1 MTEKYT
7 RTASHDLLQGLVDL
21 GIEYLFCNL
30 GTDHAPLIEEMAH
43 WRAQGKS
50 FPQLILCPHE
60 NTAVHMAGG
69 YAVATG
75 RGQAVLVHVDAGT
88 ANAAMGLHNLCRTRI
103 PVLLIAGRAPATTF
117 DNVTGGRDT
126 YVHFIQ
132 EPFDQAS
139 VVRPYVKWEYNLAWP
154 SMAHEVISRAGAVMQ
169 SDPTGP
175 VYLTLPRE
183 VLAAPVDAESLGAYG
198 HQNHLPVKAQGADA
212 DAIQAIARQLMASEN
227 PMLVSAYAGR
237 NHEAPALI
245 EKLAELCG
253 MRVCEF
259 NSIYLNIRR
268 DSPYFAGY
276 HPGAFTEQAD
286 FGLMVDVDVP
296 WIPKT
301 TRVNP
306 NAYWAQMDVDA
317 IKRDIPM
324 WGFALNARLE
334 GDSVKLL
341 TQLIAAIEQNAT
353 PEFRFKAQQRGQVL
367 KAEHAKNK
375 QRAAKMAQEPGTLN
389 AINPHFLCAAL
400 GQHIHLEDV
409 VLNEAIR
416 NTMAVFEQIPREL
429 PGSLMGLSGG
439 GLGFSAGTALG
450 MKLAQASSNALSNAQ
465 GRVIHFVGDGSFYFS
480 NPSAVYAVARQY
492 NLPILTVLLDNGG
505 WSAVKE
511 STLRMYPLGEA
522 KNTNQFASDLGYCT
536 DFAAIA
542 EAAGA
547 HGERLVDPTQV
558 SASIARCLA
567 ALDAGQS
574 ALLHVRI
581 TPL

>member
-1 MTEKYT
+1 MSKEYM
-7 RTASHDLLQGLVDL
+7 RTASSDLLQGLVDL

-43 WRAQGKS
+43 WREQGRA
-50 FPQLILCPHE
+50 FPKLILCPHE

-103 PVLLIAGRAPATTF
+103 PVLLIAGRAPMTTF
-117 DNVTGGRDT
+117 DDVTGGRDT

-154 SMAHEVISRAGAVMQ
+154 AMAHEVVSRAGAVMQ

-183 VLAAPVDAESLGAYG
+183 VLAAPVDAASVGAYG
-198 HQNHLPVKAQGADA
+198 HQNHLPVKAQGADSSA
-212 DAIQAIARQLMASEN
+212 VRAIAEQLMRSEN
-227 PMLVSAYAGR
+227 PMLVTAYAGR
-237 NHEAPALI
+237 NREAPALI
-245 EKLAELCG
+245 EKLAALCG

-259 NSIYLNIRR
+259 NTIYMNIRR
-268 DSPYFAGY
+268 DSPYFGGY
-276 HPGAFTEQAD
+276 NPAAFTEQAD

-306 NAYWAQMDVDA
+306 NAYWAQLDVDA

-324 WGFALNARLE
+324 WGFPLNARIE
-334 GDSVKLL
+334 GDSVRLI
-341 TQLIAAIEQNAT
+341 TQLIEIIESSAT
-353 PEFRFKAQQRGQVL
+353 PEFKTKAAARGLAL
-367 KAEHAKNK
+367 KTAHAQNRQK
-375 QRAAKMAQEPGTLN
+375 AASLAQARGVVN
-389 AINPHFLCAAL
+389 AINPHYLCAVM
-400 GQHIHLEDV
+400 GQKIDLHDV

-416 NTMAVFEQIPREL
+416 NTMAVFEQIPREV

-450 MKLAQASSNALSNAQ
+450 IKLAQAKN
-465 GRVIHFVGDGSFYFS
+465 RVIHFVGDGSFYFS
-480 NPSAVYAVARQY
+480 NPSSAYAVANQY
-492 NLPILTVLLDNGG
+492 DLPILTVLLDNGG

-511 STLRMYPLGEA
+511 STLRMYPQGEA
-522 KNTNQFASDLGYCT
+522 KSTNQFASDLGYAT

-547 HGERLVDPTQV
+547 HGERLTDPEQV
-558 SASIARCLA
+558 EAAIERCLA
-567 ALDAGQS
+567 ALDAGRS

>member
-1 MTEKYT
+1 MTPSSNYT

-43 WRAQGKS
+43 WRSQGRA

-103 PVLLIAGRAPATTF
+103 PVLLIAGRAPMSTF
-117 DNVTGGRDT
+117 DNATGGRDT

-154 SMAHEVISRAGAVMQ
+154 SMAHEVVSRAGAVMQ
-169 SDPTGP
+169 SDPAGP

-183 VLAAPVDAESLGAYG
+183 VLAAPVDAESIGAYG
-198 HQNHLPVKAQGADA
+198 HQNHMPVKAQGADLET
-212 DAIQAIARQLMASEN
+212 IQAIAVQLMASDN
-227 PMLVSAYAGR
+227 PMLVTAYAGR

-245 EKLAELCG
+245 ERLAELCG

-259 NSIYLNIRR
+259 NSVYLNIRR
-268 DSPYFAGY
+268 NSPYFAGY
-276 HPGAFTEQAD
+276 NPAAFTAQAD

-306 NAYWAQMDVDA
+306 DAFWAQMDVDA

-324 WGFALNARLE
+324 WGFPLNARVE
-334 GDSVKLL
+334 GNSVKLL
-341 TQLIAAIEQNAT
+341 KQLISVIENIAT
-353 PEFRFKAQQRGQVL
+353 PEFKRKAQERGQTFL
-367 KAEHAKNK
+367 AEQEKNK
-375 QRAAKMAQEPGTLN
+375 QRVAALAHNPGKVN
-389 AINPHFLCAAL
+389 AINPHFLCAAF
-400 GQHIHLEDV
+400 GQLLDSKDV

-416 NTMAVFEQIPREL
+416 NTMAVFEQIPREV

-450 MKLAQASSNALSNAQ
+450 MKLAQSEN
-465 GRVIHFVGDGSFYFS
+465 RIIHFVGDGSFYFS

-522 KNTNQFASDLGYCT
+522 KNTDQFASDLGYGT

-547 HGERLVDPTQV
+547 HGERLVDPAEV
-558 SASIARCLA
+558 KASIKRCLA
-567 ALDAGQS
+567 ALDSGQS

>member
-1 MTEKYT
+1 MSQPYI

-43 WRAQGKS
+43 WREQGRA
-50 FPQLILCPHE
+50 FPKLILCPHE

-103 PVLLIAGRAPATTF
+103 PVLLIAGRAPMSTF
-117 DNVTGGRDT
+117 DDATGGRDT

-154 SMAHEVISRAGAVMQ
+154 SMAHEVVSRAGAVMQ

-183 VLAAPVDAESLGAYG
+183 VLAAPVDAASLSAFG

-212 DAIQAIARQLMASEN
+212 SAVRAIAEQLMRSDN
-227 PMLVSAYAGR
+227 PMLVTAYAGR
-237 NHEAPALI
+237 NREAPALI
-245 EKLAELCG
+245 EKLAILCG

-259 NSIYLNIRR
+259 NTIYMNIRR
-268 DSPYFAGY
+268 DSPYFGGY
-276 HPGAFTEQAD
+276 NPAAFTEQAD

-306 NAYWAQMDVDA
+306 QAYWAQLDVDA

-324 WGFALNARLE
+324 WGFPLNARIE
-334 GDSVKLL
+334 GDSVRLIA
-341 TQLIAAIEQNAT
+341 QLIEIIEASAT
-353 PEFRFKAQQRGQVL
+353 PEFKTKAAARALALQTAHAQNRHKTASLAQV
-367 KAEHAKNK
+367 
-375 QRAAKMAQEPGTLN
+375 PGAVN
-389 AINPHFLCAAL
+389 AINPHYLCAAIGRQL
-400 GQHIHLEDV
+400 NLQDM

-416 NTMAVFEQIPREL
+416 NTMAVFEQIPREV

-450 MKLAQASSNALSNAQ
+450 IKLAQADN
-465 GRVIHFVGDGSFYFS
+465 RVIHFVGDGSFYFS
-480 NPSAVYAVARQY
+480 NPSSVYAVASQY
-492 NLPILTVLLDNGG
+492 GLPILTVLLDNGG

-511 STLRMYPLGEA
+511 STLRMYPQGQA
-522 KNTNQFASDLGYCT
+522 KDTNQFASDLGYAT

-547 HGERLVDPTQV
+547 HGERLVDPAQV
-558 SASIARCLA
+558 EAAIARCLA
-567 ALDAGQS
+567 ALDAGRS

>member
-1 MTEKYT
+1 MSQQYI
-7 RTASHDLLQGLVDL
+7 RTAANDLLQGLVDL

-43 WRAQGKS
+43 WREQGRA
-50 FPQLILCPHE
+50 FPKLILCPHE

-103 PVLLIAGRAPATTF
+103 PVLLIAGRAPMSTF
-117 DNVTGGRDT
+117 DDATGGRDT

-154 SMAHEVISRAGAVMQ
+154 SMAHEVVSRAGAVMQ

-183 VLAAPVDAESLGAYG
+183 VLAAPVDAASLGAFG

-212 DAIQAIARQLMASEN
+212 SAVRAIAEQLMRSEN
-227 PMLVSAYAGR
+227 PMLVTAYAGR

-245 EKLAELCG
+245 EKLAILCG

-259 NSIYLNIRR
+259 NTIYMNIRR
-268 DSPYFAGY
+268 DSPYFGGY
-276 HPGAFTEQAD
+276 NPAAFTEQAD

-301 TRVNP
+301 TRINP
-306 NAYWAQMDVDA
+306 QAYWAQLDVDA

-324 WGFALNARLE
+324 WGFPLNARIE
-334 GDSVKLL
+334 GDSVRLIA
-341 TQLIAAIEQNAT
+341 QLIEIIEASAA
-353 PEFRFKAQQRGQVL
+353 PEFKTKAAARGLALQTV
-367 KAEHAKNK
+367 HAQNRK
-375 QRAAKMAQEPGTLN
+375 RAASLAQVPGVVN
-389 AINPHFLCAAL
+389 AINPHYLCAAI
-400 GQHIHLEDV
+400 GQQIRLQDV

-416 NTMAVFEQIPREL
+416 NTMAVFEQIPREV

-450 MKLAQASSNALSNAQ
+450 IKLAQADN
-465 GRVIHFVGDGSFYFS
+465 RVIHFVGDGSFYFS
-480 NPSAVYAVARQY
+480 NPSSVYAVASQY
-492 NLPILTVLLDNGG
+492 GLPILTVLLDNGG

-511 STLRMYPLGEA
+511 STLRMYPQGQA
-522 KNTNQFASDLGYCT
+522 KGTNQFASDLGYST

-547 HGERLVDPTQV
+547 HGERLVDPAQV
-558 SASIARCLA
+558 EAAIARCLA
-567 ALDAGQS
+567 ALDAGRS

>member
-1 MTEKYT
+1 MSENYT

-21 GIEYLFCNL
+21 GIDYLFCNL

-43 WRAQGKS
+43 WREQGRA
-50 FPQLILCPHE
+50 FPKLILCPHE

-103 PVLLIAGRAPATTF
+103 PVLLIAGRAPMSTF
-117 DNVTGGRDT
+117 DSATGGRDT

-183 VLAAPVDAESLGAYG
+183 VLAAPVDVQSIGAYG
-198 HQNHLPVKAQGADA
+198 HQNHLPVKAQGADTN
-212 DAIQAIARQLMASEN
+212 AIAQIAAKLMGSEN
-227 PMLVSAYAGR
+227 PMLVTAYAGR
-237 NHEAPALI
+237 NHAAPALI
-245 EKLAELCG
+245 EKLAMLCG

-268 DSPYFAGY
+268 NSPFFAGY
-276 HPGAFTEQAD
+276 NPAAFTEQAD

-306 NAYWAQMDVDA
+306 NAYWAQLDVDA

-324 WGFALNARLE
+324 WGFPLNARIE
-334 GDSVKLL
+334 GDSVRLL
-341 TQLIAAIEQNAT
+341 TQLIECIEQTAT
-353 PEFRFKAQQRGQVL
+353 PAFKAMASQRSLIIQ
-367 KAEHAKNK
+367 AEHEKNQQK
-375 QRAAKMAQEPGTLN
+375 AAAMAQEPGKVN
-389 AINPHFLCAAL
+389 AINPHFLCAAI
-400 GQHIHLEDV
+400 GRQIRSEDV

-416 NTMAVFEQIPREL
+416 NTMAVFEQIPREM
-429 PGSLMGLSGG
+429 PGTLMGLSGG

-450 MKLAQASSNALSNAQ
+450 IKLAQSQS
-465 GRVIHFVGDGSFYFS
+465 RVIHFVGDGSFYFS
-480 NPSAVYAVARQY
+480 NPSSVYAVAHQY
-492 NLPILTVLLDNGG
+492 DLPILTVLLDNGG

-511 STLRMYPLGEA
+511 STLRMYPKGEA
-522 KNTNQFASDLGYCT
+522 KSTNQFASDLGYGT

-547 HGERLVDPTQV
+547 HGERLVDPSQTE
-558 SASIARCLA
+558 AAIARCLA

>member
-1 MTEKYT
+1 MSKEYM
-7 RTASHDLLQGLVDL
+7 RTASSDLLQGLVDL

-43 WRAQGKS
+43 WREQGRA
-50 FPQLILCPHE
+50 FPKLILCPHE

-103 PVLLIAGRAPATTF
+103 PVLLIAGRAPMTTF
-117 DNVTGGRDT
+117 DDVTGGRDT

-154 SMAHEVISRAGAVMQ
+154 AMAHEVVSRAGAVMQ

-183 VLAAPVDAESLGAYG
+183 VLAAPVDAASVGAYG
-198 HQNHLPVKAQGADA
+198 HQNHLPVKAQGADSSA
-212 DAIQAIARQLMASEN
+212 VRAIAEQLMRSEN
-227 PMLVSAYAGR
+227 PMLVTAYAGR

-245 EKLAELCG
+245 EKLAALCG

-259 NSIYLNIRR
+259 NTIYMNIRR
-268 DSPYFAGY
+268 DSPYFGGY
-276 HPGAFTEQAD
+276 NPAAFTEQAD

-306 NAYWAQMDVDA
+306 NAYWAQLDVDA

-324 WGFALNARLE
+324 WGFPLNARIE
-334 GDSVKLL
+334 GDSVRLI
-341 TQLIAAIEQNAT
+341 TQLIEIIESSAT
-353 PEFRFKAQQRGQVL
+353 PEFKTKAAARGLVL
-367 KAEHAKNK
+367 KTAHAHNRQK
-375 QRAAKMAQEPGTLN
+375 AASLAQAKGVVN
-389 AINPHFLCAAL
+389 AINPHYLCAVM
-400 GQHIHLEDV
+400 GQKIDLHDI

-416 NTMAVFEQIPREL
+416 NTMAVFEQIPREV

-450 MKLAQASSNALSNAQ
+450 IKLAQADN
-465 GRVIHFVGDGSFYFS
+465 RVIHFVGDGSFYFS
-480 NPSAVYAVARQY
+480 NPSSVYAVANQY
-492 NLPILTVLLDNGG
+492 GLPILTVLLDNGG

-511 STLRMYPLGEA
+511 STLRMYPQGEA
-522 KNTNQFASDLGYCT
+522 KNTNQFASDLGYST

-547 HGERLVDPTQV
+547 HGERLVDPEQV
-558 SASIARCLA
+558 EAAIERCLA
-567 ALDAGQS
+567 ALDAGRS

>member
-1 MTEKYT
+1 MSKEYM
-7 RTASHDLLQGLVDL
+7 RTASSDLLQGLVDL

-43 WRAQGKS
+43 WREQGRA
-50 FPQLILCPHE
+50 FPKLILCPHE

-103 PVLLIAGRAPATTF
+103 PVLLIAGRAPMTTF
-117 DNVTGGRDT
+117 DDVTGGRDT

-154 SMAHEVISRAGAVMQ
+154 SMAHEVVSRAGAVMQ

-183 VLAAPVDAESLGAYG
+183 VLAAPVDAASVGAYG
-198 HQNHLPVKAQGADA
+198 HQNHLPVRAQGADPSA
-212 DAIQAIARQLMASEN
+212 VRAIAEQLMRSDN
-227 PMLVSAYAGR
+227 PMLVTAYAGR
-237 NHEAPALI
+237 NREAPALI
-245 EKLAELCG
+245 EKLAVLCG

-259 NSIYLNIRR
+259 NTIYMNIRR

-276 HPGAFTEQAD
+276 NPAAFTEQAD

-301 TRVNP
+301 TRVNL
-306 NAYWAQMDVDA
+306 NAYWAQLDVDA

-324 WGFALNARLE
+324 WGFPLNARIE
-334 GDSVKLL
+334 GDSVRLIA
-341 TQLIAAIEQNAT
+341 QLIEIIESSAT
-353 PEFRFKAQQRGQVL
+353 PEFKTKAAARGLAL
-367 KAEHAKNK
+367 KTAHAQNRQK
-375 QRAAKMAQEPGTLN
+375 AASLAQARGVVN
-389 AINPHFLCAAL
+389 AINPHYLCAVM
-400 GQHIHLEDV
+400 GQKIDLHDV

-416 NTMAVFEQIPREL
+416 NTMAVFEQIPREV

-450 MKLAQASSNALSNAQ
+450 IKLAQAKN
-465 GRVIHFVGDGSFYFS
+465 RVIHFVGDGSFYFS
-480 NPSAVYAVARQY
+480 NPSSVYAVANQY
-492 NLPILTVLLDNGG
+492 GLPILTVLLDNGG

-511 STLRMYPLGEA
+511 STLRMYPQGEA
-522 KNTNQFASDLGYCT
+522 KSTNQFASDLGYAT

-547 HGERLVDPTQV
+547 HGERLTDPEQV
-558 SASIARCLA
+558 EAAIERCLA
-567 ALDAGQS
+567 ALDAGRS

>member
-1 MTEKYT
+1 MSQPYT
-7 RTASHDLLQGLVDL
+7 RTASNDLLQGLVDL

-43 WRAQGKS
+43 WREQGRA
-50 FPQLILCPHE
+50 FPNLILCPHE

-103 PVLLIAGRAPATTF
+103 PVLLIAGRAPMSTF
-117 DNVTGGRDT
+117 DGATGGRDT

-154 SMAHEVISRAGAVMQ
+154 SMAHEVVSRAGAVMQ

-183 VLAAPVDAESLGAYG
+183 VLAAPVDAASVGAYG

-212 DAIQAIARQLMASEN
+212 SAVRAIAEQLMRSDN
-227 PMLVSAYAGR
+227 PMLVTAYAGR
-237 NHEAPALI
+237 NREAPALI
-245 EKLAELCG
+245 EKLAVLCG

-259 NSIYLNIRR
+259 NTIYMNIRR

-276 HPGAFTEQAD
+276 NPAAFTEQAD

-306 NAYWAQMDVDA
+306 NAYWAQLDVDA

-324 WGFALNARLE
+324 WGFPLNARIE
-334 GDSVKLL
+334 GDSARLIA
-341 TQLIAAIEQNAT
+341 QLIEIIESSAT
-353 PEFRFKAQQRGQVL
+353 PEFKTKAAARGLAFKTAHAQNRQ
-367 KAEHAKNK
+367 KAASLAQAK
-375 QRAAKMAQEPGTLN
+375 GVVN
-389 AINPHFLCAAL
+389 AINPHYLCAVM
-400 GQHIHLEDV
+400 GQKIDLHDV

-416 NTMAVFEQIPREL
+416 NTMAVFEQIPREV

-450 MKLAQASSNALSNAQ
+450 IKLAQADN
-465 GRVIHFVGDGSFYFS
+465 RVIHFVGDGSFYFS
-480 NPSAVYAVARQY
+480 NPSSVYAVANQY
-492 NLPILTVLLDNGG
+492 GLPILTVLLDNGG

-511 STLRMYPLGEA
+511 STLRMYPQGEA
-522 KNTNQFASDLGYCT
+522 KSTNQFASDLGYST

-547 HGERLVDPTQV
+547 HGERLTDPEQV
-558 SASIARCLA
+558 EAAIERCLA
-567 ALDAGQS
+567 ALDAGRS

>member
-1 MTEKYT
+1 MSQPYI

-30 GTDHAPLIEEMAH
+30 GTDHAPLIEETAH
-43 WRAQGKS
+43 WREQGRA
-50 FPQLILCPHE
+50 FPKLILCPHE

-103 PVLLIAGRAPATTF
+103 PVLLIAGRAPMSTF
-117 DNVTGGRDT
+117 DDATGVRDT

-154 SMAHEVISRAGAVMQ
+154 SMAHEVVSRAGAVMQ

-183 VLAAPVDAESLGAYG
+183 VLAAPVDAASLSAFG

-212 DAIQAIARQLMASEN
+212 SAVRAIAEQLMRSDN
-227 PMLVSAYAGR
+227 PMLVTAYAGR
-237 NHEAPALI
+237 NREAPALI
-245 EKLAELCG
+245 EKLAVLCG

-259 NSIYLNIRR
+259 NTIYMNIRR
-268 DSPYFAGY
+268 DSPYFGGY
-276 HPGAFTEQAD
+276 NPAAFTEQAD

-306 NAYWAQMDVDA
+306 QAYWAQLDVDA

-324 WGFALNARLE
+324 WGFPLNARIE
-334 GDSVKLL
+334 GDSVRLIA
-341 TQLIAAIEQNAT
+341 QLIEIIEASVT
-353 PEFRFKAQQRGQVL
+353 PEFKTKAAARALALQTAHAQNRHKTASLAQV
-367 KAEHAKNK
+367 
-375 QRAAKMAQEPGTLN
+375 PGAVN
-389 AINPHFLCAAL
+389 AINPHYLCAAI
-400 GQHIHLEDV
+400 GQQINLQDM

-416 NTMAVFEQIPREL
+416 NTMAVFEQIPREV

-450 MKLAQASSNALSNAQ
+450 IKLAQADN
-465 GRVIHFVGDGSFYFS
+465 RVIHFVGDGSFYFS
-480 NPSAVYAVARQY
+480 NPSSVYAVASQY
-492 NLPILTVLLDNGG
+492 GLPILTVLLDNGG

-511 STLRMYPLGEA
+511 STLRMYPQGQA
-522 KNTNQFASDLGYCT
+522 KDTNQFASDLGYAT

-547 HGERLVDPTQV
+547 HGERLVDPAQV
-558 SASIARCLA
+558 EAAIARCLA
-567 ALDAGQS
+567 ALDAGRS

>member
-1 MTEKYT
+1 MSENYT
-7 RTASHDLLQGLVDL
+7 CTASHDLLQGLVDL

-43 WRAQGKS
+43 WREQGRA
-50 FPQLILCPHE
+50 FPKLILCPHE

-103 PVLLIAGRAPATTF
+103 PVLLIAGRAPMSTF
-117 DNVTGGRDT
+117 DSATGGRDT

-183 VLAAPVDAESLGAYG
+183 VLAAPVDVQSIGAYG

-212 DAIQAIARQLMASEN
+212 NAIAQIAAKLMGSEN
-227 PMLVSAYAGR
+227 PMLVTAYAGR
-237 NHEAPALI
+237 NHAAPALI
-245 EKLAELCG
+245 EKLAMLCG

-268 DSPYFAGY
+268 NSPFFAGY
-276 HPGAFTEQAD
+276 NPAAFTEQAD

-306 NAYWAQMDVDA
+306 NAYWAQLDVDA

-324 WGFALNARLE
+324 WGFPLNARIE
-334 GDSVKLL
+334 GDSVRLL
-341 TQLIAAIEQNAT
+341 TQLIECIEQTAT
-353 PEFRFKAQQRGQVL
+353 PAFKAMASQRSLIIQ
-367 KAEHAKNK
+367 AEHEKNQQK
-375 QRAAKMAQEPGTLN
+375 AAAMAQEPGKVN
-389 AINPHFLCAAL
+389 AINPHFLCAAI
-400 GQHIHLEDV
+400 GRQIRSEDV

-416 NTMAVFEQIPREL
+416 NTMAVFEQIPREM
-429 PGSLMGLSGG
+429 PGTLMGLSGG

-450 MKLAQASSNALSNAQ
+450 IKLAQSQS
-465 GRVIHFVGDGSFYFS
+465 RVIHFVGDGSFYFS
-480 NPSAVYAVARQY
+480 NPSSVYAVAHQY
-492 NLPILTVLLDNGG
+492 DLPILTVLLDNGG

-511 STLRMYPLGEA
+511 STLRMYPKGEA
-522 KNTNQFASDLGYCT
+522 KSTNQFASDLGYGT

-547 HGERLVDPTQV
+547 HGERLVDPSQTE
-558 SASIARCLA
+558 AAIARCLA

>member
-1 MTEKYT
+1 MSKEYM
-7 RTASHDLLQGLVDL
+7 RTASSDLLQGLVDL

-43 WRAQGKS
+43 WREQGRA
-50 FPQLILCPHE
+50 FPKLILCPHE

-103 PVLLIAGRAPATTF
+103 PVLLIAGRAPMTTF
-117 DNVTGGRDT
+117 DDVTGGRDT

-154 SMAHEVISRAGAVMQ
+154 SMAHEVVSRAGAIMQ

-183 VLAAPVDAESLGAYG
+183 VLAAPVDAASVGAYG
-198 HQNHLPVKAQGADA
+198 HQNHLPVRAQGADPSA
-212 DAIQAIARQLMASEN
+212 VRAIAEQLMRSDN
-227 PMLVSAYAGR
+227 PMLVTAYAGR
-237 NHEAPALI
+237 NREAPALI
-245 EKLAELCG
+245 EKLAVLCG

-259 NSIYLNIRR
+259 NTIYMNIRR

-276 HPGAFTEQAD
+276 NPAAFTEQAD

-306 NAYWAQMDVDA
+306 NAYWAQLDVDA

-324 WGFALNARLE
+324 WGFPLNARIE
-334 GDSVKLL
+334 GDSVRLIA
-341 TQLIAAIEQNAT
+341 QLIEIIESSAT
-353 PEFRFKAQQRGQVL
+353 PEFKTKAAARGLAL
-367 KAEHAKNK
+367 KTAHAQNRQK
-375 QRAAKMAQEPGTLN
+375 AASLAQAKGVVN
-389 AINPHFLCAAL
+389 AINPHYLCAVM
-400 GQHIHLEDV
+400 GQKIDLHDV

-416 NTMAVFEQIPREL
+416 NTMAVFEQIPREV

-450 MKLAQASSNALSNAQ
+450 IKLAQAKN
-465 GRVIHFVGDGSFYFS
+465 RVIHFVGDGSFYFS
-480 NPSAVYAVARQY
+480 NPSSVYSVANQY
-492 NLPILTVLLDNGG
+492 GLPILTVLLDNGG

-511 STLRMYPLGEA
+511 STLRMYPQGEA
-522 KNTNQFASDLGYCT
+522 KSTNQFASDLGYST

-547 HGERLVDPTQV
+547 HGERLTDPEQV
-558 SASIARCLA
+558 EAAIERCLA
-567 ALDAGQS
+567 ALDAGRS

>member
-1 MTEKYT
+1 MSENYT

-43 WRAQGKS
+43 WREQGRA
-50 FPQLILCPHE
+50 FPKLILCPHE

-88 ANAAMGLHNLCRTRI
+88 ANAAMGLHNLCRTRT
-103 PVLLIAGRAPATTF
+103 PVLLIAGRAPMSTF
-117 DNVTGGRDT
+117 DSATGGRDT

-139 VVRPYVKWEYNLAWP
+139 VVRPFVKWEYNLAWP

-183 VLAAPVDAESLGAYG
+183 VLAAPVDAQSIGAYG

-212 DAIQAIARQLMASEN
+212 NAIAQIAAKLMASEN
-227 PMLVSAYAGR
+227 PMLVTAYAGR
-237 NHEAPALI
+237 NHAAPALI
-245 EKLAELCG
+245 EKLAMLCG

-268 DSPYFAGY
+268 NSPFFAGY
-276 HPGAFTEQAD
+276 NPAAFTEQAD

-306 NAYWAQMDVDA
+306 NAYWAQLDVDA

-324 WGFALNARLE
+324 WGFPLNARIE
-334 GDSVKLL
+334 GDSVRLL
-341 TQLIAAIEQNAT
+341 TQLIECIEQTAT
-353 PEFRFKAQQRGQVL
+353 PAFKAMASQRSLIIQ
-367 KAEHAKNK
+367 AEHEKNQQK
-375 QRAAKMAQEPGTLN
+375 AAAMAQEPGKVN
-389 AINPHFLCAAL
+389 AINPHFLCAAI
-400 GQHIHLEDV
+400 GRQIRSEDV

-416 NTMAVFEQIPREL
+416 NTMAVFEQIPREI
-429 PGSLMGLSGG
+429 PGTLMGLSGG

-450 MKLAQASSNALSNAQ
+450 IKLAQTQS
-465 GRVIHFVGDGSFYFS
+465 RVIHFVGDGSFYFS
-480 NPSAVYAVARQY
+480 NPSSVYAVAHQY
-492 NLPILTVLLDNGG
+492 DLPIMTVLLDNGG

-511 STLRMYPLGEA
+511 STLRMYPKGEA
-522 KNTNQFASDLGYCT
+522 KSTNQFASDLGYGT

-547 HGERLVDPTQV
+547 HGERLVDPSQTE
-558 SASIARCLA
+558 AAIARCLA

>member
-1 MTEKYT
+1 MSKEYM
-7 RTASHDLLQGLVDL
+7 RTASSDLLQGLVDL

-43 WRAQGKS
+43 WREQGRA
-50 FPQLILCPHE
+50 FPKLILCPHE

-103 PVLLIAGRAPATTF
+103 PVLLIAGRAPMTTF
-117 DNVTGGRDT
+117 DDVTGGRDT

-154 SMAHEVISRAGAVMQ
+154 SMAHEVVSRAGAVMQ

-183 VLAAPVDAESLGAYG
+183 VLAAPVDAASVGAYG
-198 HQNHLPVKAQGADA
+198 HQNHLPVRAQGADPSA
-212 DAIQAIARQLMASEN
+212 VRAIAEQLMRSDN
-227 PMLVSAYAGR
+227 PMLVTAYAGR
-237 NHEAPALI
+237 NREAPALI
-245 EKLAELCG
+245 EKLAVLCG

-259 NSIYLNIRR
+259 NTIYMNIRR

-276 HPGAFTEQAD
+276 NPAAFTEQAD

-301 TRVNP
+301 TRVNL
-306 NAYWAQMDVDA
+306 NAYWAQLDVDA

-324 WGFALNARLE
+324 WGFPLNARIE
-334 GDSVKLL
+334 GDSVRLIA
-341 TQLIAAIEQNAT
+341 QLIEIIESSAT
-353 PEFRFKAQQRGQVL
+353 PEFKTKAAARGLAL
-367 KAEHAKNK
+367 KTAHAQNRQK
-375 QRAAKMAQEPGTLN
+375 AASLAQAKGVVN
-389 AINPHFLCAAL
+389 AINPHYLCAVM
-400 GQHIHLEDV
+400 GQKIDLHDV

-416 NTMAVFEQIPREL
+416 NTMAVFEQIPREV

-450 MKLAQASSNALSNAQ
+450 IKLAQADN
-465 GRVIHFVGDGSFYFS
+465 RVIHFVGDGSFYFS
-480 NPSAVYAVARQY
+480 NPSSVYAVANQY
-492 NLPILTVLLDNGG
+492 GLPILTVLLDNGG

-511 STLRMYPLGEA
+511 STLRMYPQGEA
-522 KNTNQFASDLGYCT
+522 KSTNQFASDLGYAT

-547 HGERLVDPTQV
+547 HGERLTDPEQV
-558 SASIARCLA
+558 EAAIERCLA
-567 ALDAGQS
+567 ALDAGRS

>member
-1 MTEKYT
+1 MSENYT

-43 WRAQGKS
+43 WREQGRA
-50 FPQLILCPHE
+50 FPKLILCPHE

-103 PVLLIAGRAPATTF
+103 PVLLIAGRAPMSTF
-117 DNVTGGRDT
+117 DSATGGRDT

-183 VLAAPVDAESLGAYG
+183 VLAAPVDVQSIGAYG

-212 DAIQAIARQLMASEN
+212 NAIAQIAAKLMGSEN
-227 PMLVSAYAGR
+227 PMLVTAYAGR
-237 NHEAPALI
+237 NHAAPALI
-245 EKLAELCG
+245 EKLAMLCG

-268 DSPYFAGY
+268 NSPFFAGY
-276 HPGAFTEQAD
+276 NPAAFTEQAD

-306 NAYWAQMDVDA
+306 NAYWAQLDVDA

-324 WGFALNARLE
+324 WGFPLNARIE
-334 GDSVKLL
+334 GDSVRLL
-341 TQLIAAIEQNAT
+341 TQLIECIEQTAT
-353 PEFRFKAQQRGQVL
+353 PAFKAMASQRSLIIQ
-367 KAEHAKNK
+367 AEHEKNQ
-375 QRAAKMAQEPGTLN
+375 QRAAAMAQEPGKVN
-389 AINPHFLCAAL
+389 AINPHFLCAAI
-400 GQHIHLEDV
+400 GRQIRSEDV

-416 NTMAVFEQIPREL
+416 NTMAVFEQIPREM
-429 PGSLMGLSGG
+429 PGTLMGLSGG

-450 MKLAQASSNALSNAQ
+450 IKLAQTQS
-465 GRVIHFVGDGSFYFS
+465 RVIHFVGDGSFYFS
-480 NPSAVYAVARQY
+480 NPSSVYAVAHQY
-492 NLPILTVLLDNGG
+492 DLPILTVLLDNGG

-511 STLRMYPLGEA
+511 STLRMYPQGEA
-522 KNTNQFASDLGYCT
+522 KSTNQFASDLGYGT

-547 HGERLVDPTQV
+547 HGERLVDPSQTE
-558 SASIARCLA
+558 AAIARCLA

>member
-1 MTEKYT
+1 MSQPYI
-7 RTASHDLLQGLVDL
+7 RTASNDLLQGLVDL

-43 WRAQGKS
+43 WREQGRA
-50 FPQLILCPHE
+50 FPKLILCPHE
-60 NTAVHMAGG
+60 NTAIHMAGG

-103 PVLLIAGRAPATTF
+103 PVLLIAGRAPMTTF
-117 DNVTGGRDT
+117 DDVTGGRDT

-154 SMAHEVISRAGAVMQ
+154 SMAHEVVSRAGAVMQ

-183 VLAAPVDAESLGAYG
+183 VLAAPVDAASVGAYG

-212 DAIQAIARQLMASEN
+212 SAVRAIAEQLMRSDN
-227 PMLVSAYAGR
+227 PMLVTAYAGR
-237 NHEAPALI
+237 NREAPALI
-245 EKLAELCG
+245 EKLAVLCG

-259 NSIYLNIRR
+259 NTIYMNIRR

-276 HPGAFTEQAD
+276 NPAAFTEQAD

-306 NAYWAQMDVDA
+306 NAYWAQLDVDA

-324 WGFALNARLE
+324 WGFPLNARIE
-334 GDSVKLL
+334 GDSARLIA
-341 TQLIAAIEQNAT
+341 QLIEIIESSAT
-353 PEFRFKAQQRGQVL
+353 PEFKTKAAARGLAFKTAHAQNRQ
-367 KAEHAKNK
+367 KAASLAQAK
-375 QRAAKMAQEPGTLN
+375 GVVN
-389 AINPHFLCAAL
+389 AINPHYLCAVM
-400 GQHIHLEDV
+400 GQKIDLHDV

-416 NTMAVFEQIPREL
+416 NTMAVFEQIPREV

-450 MKLAQASSNALSNAQ
+450 IKLAQADN
-465 GRVIHFVGDGSFYFS
+465 RVIHFVGDGSFYFS
-480 NPSAVYAVARQY
+480 NPSSVYAVANQY
-492 NLPILTVLLDNGG
+492 GLPILTVLLDNGG

-511 STLRMYPLGEA
+511 STLRMYPQGEA
-522 KNTNQFASDLGYCT
+522 KSTNQFASELGYST

-547 HGERLVDPTQV
+547 HGERLTDPEQV
-558 SASIARCLA
+558 EAAIERCLA
-567 ALDAGQS
+567 ALDEGRS

>member
-1 MTEKYT
+1 MSQQYI
-7 RTASHDLLQGLVDL
+7 RTAANDLLQGLVDL

-43 WRAQGKS
+43 WREQGRA
-50 FPQLILCPHE
+50 FPKLILCPHE

-103 PVLLIAGRAPATTF
+103 PVLLIAGRAPMSTF
-117 DNVTGGRDT
+117 DDATGGRDT

-154 SMAHEVISRAGAVMQ
+154 SMAHEVVSRAGAVMQ

-183 VLAAPVDAESLGAYG
+183 VLAAPVDAASLGAFG

-212 DAIQAIARQLMASEN
+212 SAVRAIAEQLMRSEN
-227 PMLVSAYAGR
+227 PMLVTAYAGR

-245 EKLAELCG
+245 EKLAILCG

-259 NSIYLNIRR
+259 NTIYMNIRR
-268 DSPYFAGY
+268 DSPYFGGY
-276 HPGAFTEQAD
+276 NPAAFTEQAD

-301 TRVNP
+301 TRINP
-306 NAYWAQMDVDA
+306 HAYWAQLDVDA

-324 WGFALNARLE
+324 WGFPLNARIE
-334 GDSVKLL
+334 GDSVRLI
-341 TQLIAAIEQNAT
+341 TQLIEIIEASAA
-353 PEFRFKAQQRGQVL
+353 PEFKTKAAARGLALQT
-367 KAEHAKNK
+367 AHAQNRK
-375 QRAAKMAQEPGTLN
+375 RAASLAQVPGVVN
-389 AINPHFLCAAL
+389 AINPHYLCAAI
-400 GQHIHLEDV
+400 GQQIRLQDV

-416 NTMAVFEQIPREL
+416 NTMAVFEQIPREV

-450 MKLAQASSNALSNAQ
+450 IKLAQADN
-465 GRVIHFVGDGSFYFS
+465 RVIHFVGDGSFYFS
-480 NPSAVYAVARQY
+480 NPSSVYAVASQY
-492 NLPILTVLLDNGG
+492 GLPILTVLLDNGG

-511 STLRMYPLGEA
+511 STLRMYPQGQA
-522 KNTNQFASDLGYCT
+522 KGTNQFASDLGYST

-547 HGERLVDPTQV
+547 HGERLVDPAQV
-558 SASIARCLA
+558 EAAIARCLA
-567 ALDAGQS
+567 ALDAGRS

>member
-1 MTEKYT
+1 M
-7 RTASHDLLQGLVDL
+7 S
-21 GIEYLFCNL
+21 
-30 GTDHAPLIEEMAH
+30 
-43 WRAQGKS
+43 
-50 FPQLILCPHE
+50 
-60 NTAVHMAGG
+60 
-69 YAVATG
+69 
-75 RGQAVLVHVDAGT
+75 
-88 ANAAMGLHNLCRTRI
+88 
-103 PVLLIAGRAPATTF
+103 TF
-117 DNVTGGRDT
+117 DDATGGRDT

-154 SMAHEVISRAGAVMQ
+154 SMAHEVVSRAGAVMQ

-183 VLAAPVDAESLGAYG
+183 VLAAPVDVASLGAYG
-198 HQNHLPVKAQGADA
+198 HQNHLPVKAQGADTKA
-212 DAIQAIARQLMASEN
+212 VRVIAEQLMRSEN
-227 PMLVSAYAGR
+227 PMLVTAYSGR

-245 EKLAELCG
+245 EKLAILCG

-259 NSIYLNIRR
+259 NTIYMNIRR
-268 DSPYFAGY
+268 DSPYFGGY
-276 HPGAFTEQAD
+276 NPAAFTEQAD

-306 NAYWAQMDVDA
+306 NAYWAQLDVDA

-324 WGFALNARLE
+324 WGFSLNARIE
-334 GDSVKLL
+334 GDSVRLIS
-341 TQLIAAIEQNAT
+341 QLIEIIEAHAT
-353 PEFRFKAQQRGQVL
+353 PEFKTKAAARGLALQAV
-367 KAEHAKNK
+367 HAQNRH
-375 QRAAKMAQEPGTLN
+375 RAASLAQVPGVVN
-389 AINPHFLCAAL
+389 AINPHYLCAAI
-400 GQHIHLEDV
+400 GQQIDLHDV

-416 NTMAVFEQIPREL
+416 NTMAVFEQIPREV

-450 MKLAQASSNALSNAQ
+450 IKLAQAKN
-465 GRVIHFVGDGSFYFS
+465 RVIHFVGDGSFYFS
-480 NPSAVYAVARQY
+480 NPSSVYAVANQY
-492 NLPILTVLLDNGG
+492 GLPILTVLLDNGG

-511 STLRMYPLGEA
+511 STLRMYPQGEA
-522 KNTNQFASDLGYCT
+522 KGTNQFASELGYTT

-547 HGERLVDPTQV
+547 HGESLVVPAQV
-558 SASIARCLA
+558 EAAIARCLA
-567 ALDAGQS
+567 ALDSGRS

>member
-1 MTEKYT
+1 MSQPYI

-43 WRAQGKS
+43 WREQGRA
-50 FPQLILCPHE
+50 FPKLILCPHE

-103 PVLLIAGRAPATTF
+103 PVLLIAGRAPMSTF
-117 DNVTGGRDT
+117 DDSTGGRDT

-154 SMAHEVISRAGAVMQ
+154 SMAHEVVSRAGAVMQ

-183 VLAAPVDAESLGAYG
+183 VLAAPVDASSVGAYG

-212 DAIQAIARQLMASEN
+212 QAVRAIAEQLMRSDH
-227 PMLVSAYAGR
+227 PMLVTAYAGR
-237 NHEAPALI
+237 NREAPALI
-245 EKLAELCG
+245 EKLAALCG

-259 NSIYLNIRR
+259 NTIYLNIRR
-268 DSPYFAGY
+268 DSPYFGGY
-276 HPGAFTEQAD
+276 NPAAFTEQAD

-306 NAYWAQMDVDA
+306 NAYWAQLDVDA

-324 WGFALNARLE
+324 WGFALNARIE
-334 GDSVKLL
+334 GDSVRLL
-341 TQLIAAIEQNAT
+341 TQLIEVIESSASPEFKTKAAARGLALKTAHEQN
-353 PEFRFKAQQRGQVL
+353 R
-367 KAEHAKNK
+367 
-375 QRAAKMAQEPGTLN
+375 QRAASLAQSRGVVN
-389 AINPHFLCAAL
+389 AINPHYLCAAI
-400 GQHIHLEDV
+400 GQKIDLHDV

-416 NTMAVFEQIPREL
+416 NTMAVFEQIPREV

-450 MKLAQASSNALSNAQ
+450 IKLAQAQ
-465 GRVIHFVGDGSFYFS
+465 QRVIHFVGDGSFYFS
-480 NPSAVYAVARQY
+480 NPSSVYAVAKQY
-492 NLPILTVLLDNGG
+492 GLPILTVLLDNGG

-511 STLRMYPLGEA
+511 STLRMYPQGEA
-522 KNTNQFASDLGYCT
+522 KSTNQFASDLGYST

-547 HGERLVDPTQV
+547 HGERLVDPEQV
-558 SASIARCLA
+558 EAAIERCLA
-567 ALDAGQS
+567 ALDAGKS

>member
-1 MTEKYT
+1 MSENYT

-43 WRAQGKS
+43 WREQGRA
-50 FPQLILCPHE
+50 FPKLILCPHE

-103 PVLLIAGRAPATTF
+103 PVLLIAGRAPMSTF
-117 DNVTGGRDT
+117 DSATGGRDT

-132 EPFDQAS
+132 EPFDQGS

-183 VLAAPVDAESLGAYG
+183 VLAAPVDAQSIGAYG

-212 DAIQAIARQLMASEN
+212 NAIAQIAAKLMASEN
-227 PMLVSAYAGR
+227 PMLVTAYAGR
-237 NHEAPALI
+237 NHAAPALI
-245 EKLAELCG
+245 EKLAMLCG

-268 DSPYFAGY
+268 NSPFFAGY
-276 HPGAFTEQAD
+276 NPAAFTEQAD

-306 NAYWAQMDVDA
+306 NAYWAQLDVDA

-324 WGFALNARLE
+324 WGFPLNARIE
-334 GDSVKLL
+334 GDSVRLL
-341 TQLIAAIEQNAT
+341 TQLIECIEQTAT
-353 PEFRFKAQQRGQVL
+353 PAFKAMASQRSLIIQ
-367 KAEHAKNK
+367 AEHEKNQQK
-375 QRAAKMAQEPGTLN
+375 AAAMAQEPGKVN
-389 AINPHFLCAAL
+389 AINPHFLCAAI
-400 GQHIHLEDV
+400 GRQIRSEDV

-416 NTMAVFEQIPREL
+416 NTMAVFEQIPREM
-429 PGSLMGLSGG
+429 PGTLMGLSGG

-450 MKLAQASSNALSNAQ
+450 IKLAQTQS
-465 GRVIHFVGDGSFYFS
+465 RVIHFVGDGSFYFS
-480 NPSAVYAVARQY
+480 NPSSVYAVAHQY
-492 NLPILTVLLDNGG
+492 DLPILTVLLDNGG

-511 STLRMYPLGEA
+511 STLRMYPKGEA
-522 KNTNQFASDLGYCT
+522 KSTNQFASDLGYGT

-547 HGERLVDPTQV
+547 HGERLVDPSQTE
-558 SASIARCLA
+558 AAIARCLA

>member
-1 MTEKYT
+1 MSQPYI
-7 RTASHDLLQGLVDL
+7 RTASNDLLQGLVDL

-43 WRAQGKS
+43 WREQGRA
-50 FPQLILCPHE
+50 FPKLILCPHE

-103 PVLLIAGRAPATTF
+103 PVLLIAGRAPMSTF
-117 DNVTGGRDT
+117 DGVTGGRDT

-154 SMAHEVISRAGAVMQ
+154 SMAHEVVSRAGAVMQ

-183 VLAAPVDAESLGAYG
+183 VLAAPVDAASVGAYG

-212 DAIQAIARQLMASEN
+212 SAVRAIAEQLMRSDN
-227 PMLVSAYAGR
+227 PMLVTAYAGR
-237 NHEAPALI
+237 NREAPALI
-245 EKLAELCG
+245 EKLAVLCG

-259 NSIYLNIRR
+259 NTIYMNIRR

-276 HPGAFTEQAD
+276 NPAAFTEQAD

-306 NAYWAQMDVDA
+306 NAYWAQLDVDA

-324 WGFALNARLE
+324 WGFPLNARIE
-334 GDSVKLL
+334 GDSVRLIV
-341 TQLIAAIEQNAT
+341 QLIEIIESSAT
-353 PEFRFKAQQRGQVL
+353 PEFKTKAAARGLAFKTAHAQ
-367 KAEHAKNK
+367 NK
-375 QRAAKMAQEPGTLN
+375 QKAASLAQAKGVVN
-389 AINPHFLCAAL
+389 AINPHYLCAVM
-400 GQHIHLEDV
+400 GQKIDLHDV

-416 NTMAVFEQIPREL
+416 NTMAVFEQIPREV

-450 MKLAQASSNALSNAQ
+450 IKLAQADN
-465 GRVIHFVGDGSFYFS
+465 RVIHFVGDGSFYFS
-480 NPSAVYAVARQY
+480 NPSSVYAVANQY
-492 NLPILTVLLDNGG
+492 GLPILTVLLDNGG

-511 STLRMYPLGEA
+511 STLRMYPQGEA
-522 KNTNQFASDLGYCT
+522 KSTNQFASDLGYST

-547 HGERLVDPTQV
+547 HGERLTDPEQV
-558 SASIARCLA
+558 EAAIERCLA
-567 ALDAGQS
+567 ALDAGRS

>member
-1 MTEKYT
+1 MSENYT

-43 WRAQGKS
+43 WREQGRA
-50 FPQLILCPHE
+50 FPKLILCPHE

-103 PVLLIAGRAPATTF
+103 PVLLIAGRAPMSTF
-117 DNVTGGRDT
+117 DSATGGRDT

-183 VLAAPVDAESLGAYG
+183 VLAAPVDVQSIGAYG

-212 DAIQAIARQLMASEN
+212 NAIAQIAAKLMGSEN
-227 PMLVSAYAGR
+227 PMLVTAYAGR
-237 NHEAPALI
+237 NHAAPALI
-245 EKLAELCG
+245 EKLAMLCG

-268 DSPYFAGY
+268 NSPFFAGY
-276 HPGAFTEQAD
+276 NPAAFTEQAD

-306 NAYWAQMDVDA
+306 NAYWAQLDVDA

-324 WGFALNARLE
+324 WGFPLNARIE
-334 GDSVKLL
+334 GDSVRLL
-341 TQLIAAIEQNAT
+341 TQLIECIEQTAT
-353 PEFRFKAQQRGQVL
+353 PAFKAMASQRSLIIQ
-367 KAEHAKNK
+367 AEHEKNQQK
-375 QRAAKMAQEPGTLN
+375 AAAMAQEPGKVN
-389 AINPHFLCAAL
+389 AINPHFLCAAI
-400 GQHIHLEDV
+400 GRQIRSEDV

-416 NTMAVFEQIPREL
+416 NTMAVFEQIPREM
-429 PGSLMGLSGG
+429 PGTLMGLSGG

-450 MKLAQASSNALSNAQ
+450 IKLAQTQS
-465 GRVIHFVGDGSFYFS
+465 RVIHFVGDGSFYFS
-480 NPSAVYAVARQY
+480 NPSSVYAVAHQY
-492 NLPILTVLLDNGG
+492 DLPILTVLLDNGG

-511 STLRMYPLGEA
+511 STLRMYPKGEA
-522 KNTNQFASDLGYCT
+522 KSTNQFASDLGYGT

-547 HGERLVDPTQV
+547 HGERLVDPSQTE
-558 SASIARCLA
+558 AAIARCLA

>member
-1 MTEKYT
+1 
-7 RTASHDLLQGLVDL
+7 
-21 GIEYLFCNL
+21 
-30 GTDHAPLIEEMAH
+30 
-43 WRAQGKS
+43 
-50 FPQLILCPHE
+50 
-60 NTAVHMAGG
+60 MAGG

-103 PVLLIAGRAPATTF
+103 PVLLIAGRAPMTTF

-154 SMAHEVISRAGAVMQ
+154 SMAHEVVSRAGAVMQ

-183 VLAAPVDAESLGAYG
+183 VLAAPVDAASVGAYG
-198 HQNHLPVKAQGADA
+198 HQNHLPVRAQGADPSA
-212 DAIQAIARQLMASEN
+212 VRAIAEQLMRSDN
-227 PMLVSAYAGR
+227 PMLVTAYAGR
-237 NHEAPALI
+237 NREAPALI
-245 EKLAELCG
+245 EKLAVLCG

-259 NSIYLNIRR
+259 NTIYMNIRR
-268 DSPYFAGY
+268 DSPYFGGY
-276 HPGAFTEQAD
+276 NPAAFTEQAD

-306 NAYWAQMDVDA
+306 NAYWAQLDVDA

-324 WGFALNARLE
+324 WGFPLNARIE
-334 GDSVKLL
+334 GDSIRLIA
-341 TQLIAAIEQNAT
+341 QLIEIIESSAT
-353 PEFRFKAQQRGQVL
+353 PEFKTKAAARGLAL
-367 KAEHAKNK
+367 KTAHAQNRQK
-375 QRAAKMAQEPGTLN
+375 AASLAQAKGVVN
-389 AINPHFLCAAL
+389 AINPHYLCAVM
-400 GQHIHLEDV
+400 GQKIDLHDV

-416 NTMAVFEQIPREL
+416 NTMAVFEQIPREE

-450 MKLAQASSNALSNAQ
+450 IKLAQAKN
-465 GRVIHFVGDGSFYFS
+465 RVIHFVGDGSFYFS
-480 NPSAVYAVARQY
+480 NPSSVYAVANQY
-492 NLPILTVLLDNGG
+492 GLPILTVLLDNGG

-511 STLRMYPLGEA
+511 STLRMYPQGEA
-522 KNTNQFASDLGYCT
+522 KSTNQFASDLGYST

-547 HGERLVDPTQV
+547 HGERLTDPEQV
-558 SASIARCLA
+558 EAAVERSLA
-567 ALDAGQS
+567 ALDAGRS
-574 ALLHVRI
+574 VLLHVRI

>member
-1 MTEKYT
+1 MSQEYI

-43 WRAQGKS
+43 WREQGRA
-50 FPQLILCPHE
+50 FPTLILCPHE

-103 PVLLIAGRAPATTF
+103 PVLLIAGRAPMSTF
-117 DNVTGGRDT
+117 DGATGGRDT

-154 SMAHEVISRAGAVMQ
+154 SMAHEVVSRAGAVMQ

-183 VLAAPVDAESLGAYG
+183 VLAAPVDVASLGAYG

-212 DAIQAIARQLMASEN
+212 TAVRAIAEQLMRSEN
-227 PMLVSAYAGR
+227 PMLVTAYAGR

-245 EKLAELCG
+245 EKLAILCG

-259 NSIYLNIRR
+259 NTIYMNIRR
-268 DSPYFAGY
+268 DSPYFGGY
-276 HPGAFTEQAD
+276 NPAAFTEQAD

-306 NAYWAQMDVDA
+306 NAYWAQLDVDA

-324 WGFALNARLE
+324 WGFPLNARIE
-334 GDSVKLL
+334 GDSVRLIS
-341 TQLIAAIEQNAT
+341 QLIEIIEAHAT
-353 PEFRFKAQQRGQVL
+353 SEFKAKAAARGLALQAV
-367 KAEHAKNK
+367 HAQNRH
-375 QRAAKMAQEPGTLN
+375 RAATLAQVPGVVN
-389 AINPHFLCAAL
+389 AINPHYLCAAI
-400 GQHIHLEDV
+400 GQQIDLHDV

-416 NTMAVFEQIPREL
+416 NTMAVFEQIPREV

-450 MKLAQASSNALSNAQ
+450 IKLAQGKN
-465 GRVIHFVGDGSFYFS
+465 RVIHFVGDGSFYFS
-480 NPSAVYAVARQY
+480 NPSSVYAVANQY
-492 NLPILTVLLDNGG
+492 GLPILTVLLDNGG

-511 STLRMYPLGEA
+511 STLRMYPQGEA
-522 KNTNQFASDLGYCT
+522 MSTNQFASELGYTT

-547 HGERLVDPTQV
+547 HGESLVVPAQV
-558 SASIARCLA
+558 EAAIARCLA
-567 ALDAGQS
+567 ALDSGRS

>member
-1 MTEKYT
+1 MTPSANYT

-43 WRAQGKS
+43 WRSQGRD

-103 PVLLIAGRAPATTF
+103 PVLLIAGRAPMSTF
-117 DNVTGGRDT
+117 DNASGGRDT

-154 SMAHEVISRAGAVMQ
+154 SMAHEVVSRAGAVMQ

-183 VLAAPVDAESLGAYG
+183 VLAAPVDSESIGAYG
-198 HQNHLPVKAQGADA
+198 RQNHMPVKAQGADLET
-212 DAIQAIARQLMASEN
+212 IQAIAAQLMASDN
-227 PMLVSAYAGR
+227 PMLVTAYAGR
-237 NHEAPALI
+237 NHDAPALI
-245 EKLAELCG
+245 ERLAELCG

-268 DSPYFAGY
+268 NSPYFAGY
-276 HPGAFTEQAD
+276 NPAAFTAQAD

-306 NAYWAQMDVDA
+306 DAYWAQMDVDA

-324 WGFALNARLE
+324 WGFPLNARVE

-341 TQLIAAIEQNAT
+341 KQLIAVIEKIAT
-353 PEFRFKAQQRGQVL
+353 PEFKRKAQKRGQTFL
-367 KAEHAKNK
+367 AEQEKNK
-375 QRAAKMAQEPGTLN
+375 QRVAALALDPGKVN
-389 AINPHFLCAAL
+389 AINPHFLCAAF
-400 GQHIHLEDV
+400 GQLIDSKDV

-416 NTMAVFEQIPREL
+416 NTMAVFEQIPREV

-450 MKLAQASSNALSNAQ
+450 MKLAQSEN
-465 GRVIHFVGDGSFYFS
+465 RVIHFVGDGSFYFS

-522 KNTNQFASDLGYCT
+522 KNTDQFASDLGYGT

-547 HGERLVDPTQV
+547 HGERLVDPAEVTI
-558 SASIARCLA
+558 SIKRCLA
-567 ALDAGQS
+567 ALDSGQS
-574 ALLHVRI
+574 SLLHVRI

>member
-1 MTEKYT
+1 MSENYT

-43 WRAQGKS
+43 WREQGRA
-50 FPQLILCPHE
+50 FPKLILCPHE

-103 PVLLIAGRAPATTF
+103 PVLLIAGRAPMSTF
-117 DNVTGGRDT
+117 DSATGGRDT

-183 VLAAPVDAESLGAYG
+183 VLAAPVDAQSIGAYG
-198 HQNHLPVKAQGADA
+198 HQNHLPVKAQGADTN
-212 DAIQAIARQLMASEN
+212 AIAHIAAKLMASEN
-227 PMLVSAYAGR
+227 PMLVTAYAGR
-237 NHEAPALI
+237 NHAAPALI
-245 EKLAELCG
+245 EKLAMLCG

-268 DSPYFAGY
+268 NSPFFAGY
-276 HPGAFTEQAD
+276 NPAAFTEQAD

-306 NAYWAQMDVDA
+306 NAYWAQLDVDA

-324 WGFALNARLE
+324 WGFPLNARIE
-334 GDSVKLL
+334 GDSVRLL
-341 TQLIAAIEQNAT
+341 TQLIECIEQTAT
-353 PEFRFKAQQRGQVL
+353 PAFKAMASQRSLIIQ
-367 KAEHAKNK
+367 AEHEKNQQK
-375 QRAAKMAQEPGTLN
+375 AAAMAQEPGKVN
-389 AINPHFLCAAL
+389 AINPHFLCAAI
-400 GQHIHLEDV
+400 GRQIRSEDV

-416 NTMAVFEQIPREL
+416 NTMAVFEQIPREI
-429 PGSLMGLSGG
+429 PGTLMGLSGG

-450 MKLAQASSNALSNAQ
+450 IKLAQSQS
-465 GRVIHFVGDGSFYFS
+465 RVIHFVGDGSFYFS
-480 NPSAVYAVARQY
+480 NPSSVYAVAHQY
-492 NLPILTVLLDNGG
+492 DLPILTVLLDNGG

-511 STLRMYPLGEA
+511 STLRMYPKGEA
-522 KNTNQFASDLGYCT
+522 KSTNQFASDLGYGT

-547 HGERLVDPTQV
+547 HGERLVDPSQTE
-558 SASIARCLA
+558 AAIARCLA

>member
-1 MTEKYT
+1 MSENYT

-43 WRAQGKS
+43 WREQGRA
-50 FPQLILCPHE
+50 FPKLILCPHE

-103 PVLLIAGRAPATTF
+103 PVLLIAGRAPMSTF
-117 DNVTGGRDT
+117 DSATGGRDT

-183 VLAAPVDAESLGAYG
+183 VLAAPVDAQSIGAYG

-212 DAIQAIARQLMASEN
+212 NAIAQIAAKLMASEN
-227 PMLVSAYAGR
+227 PMLVTAYAGR
-237 NHEAPALI
+237 NHAAPALI
-245 EKLAELCG
+245 EKLAMLCG

-268 DSPYFAGY
+268 NSPFFAGY
-276 HPGAFTEQAD
+276 NPAAFTEQAD

-306 NAYWAQMDVDA
+306 NAYWAQLDVDA

-324 WGFALNARLE
+324 WGFPLNARIE
-334 GDSVKLL
+334 GDSVRLL
-341 TQLIAAIEQNAT
+341 TQLIECIEQTAT
-353 PEFRFKAQQRGQVL
+353 PAFKAMASQRSLIIQ
-367 KAEHAKNK
+367 AEHEKNQ
-375 QRAAKMAQEPGTLN
+375 QRAATMAQDPGKVN
-389 AINPHFLCAAL
+389 AINPHFLCAAI
-400 GQHIHLEDV
+400 GRQIRSEDV

-416 NTMAVFEQIPREL
+416 NTMAVFEQIPREM
-429 PGSLMGLSGG
+429 PGTLMGLSGG

-450 MKLAQASSNALSNAQ
+450 IKLAQTQS
-465 GRVIHFVGDGSFYFS
+465 RVVHFVGDGSFYFS
-480 NPSAVYAVARQY
+480 NPSSVYAVAHQY
-492 NLPILTVLLDNGG
+492 DLPILTVLLDNGG

-511 STLRMYPLGEA
+511 STLRMYPQGEA
-522 KNTNQFASDLGYCT
+522 KSTNQFASDLGYGT

-547 HGERLVDPTQV
+547 HGERLVDPSQTM
-558 SASIARCLA
+558 AAIARCLA

>member
-1 MTEKYT
+1 MSENYT

-21 GIEYLFCNL
+21 GIDYLFCNL

-43 WRAQGKS
+43 WREQGRA
-50 FPQLILCPHE
+50 FPKLILCPHE

-103 PVLLIAGRAPATTF
+103 PVLLIAGRAPMSTF
-117 DNVTGGRDT
+117 DSATGGRDT

-183 VLAAPVDAESLGAYG
+183 VLAAPVDAQSLGAYG

-212 DAIQAIARQLMASEN
+212 KAIQQIAAKLMTSQN
-227 PMLVSAYAGR
+227 PMLVTAYAGR
-237 NHEAPALI
+237 NHAAPAVI
-245 EKLAELCG
+245 EKLASVCG

-268 DSPYFAGY
+268 NSPFFAGY
-276 HPGAFTEQAD
+276 NPAALTEQAD
-286 FGLMVDVDVP
+286 FGLMVDIDVP

-306 NAYWAQMDVDA
+306 HAYWAQLDVDA

-324 WGFALNARLE
+324 WGFPLNARIE
-334 GDSVKLL
+334 GDSVRLL
-341 TQLIAAIEQNAT
+341 TQLIECIEETAT
-353 PEFRFKAQQRGQVL
+353 PSFKAMASQRSLIIQ
-367 KAEHAKNK
+367 AEHEKNQ
-375 QRAAKMAQEPGTLN
+375 QRAAAMAKEPGKVN
-389 AINPHFLCAAL
+389 AINPHFLWAAI
-400 GQHIHLEDV
+400 GQQVRSEDV
-409 VLNEAIR
+409 ILNEAIR

-429 PGSLMGLSGG
+429 PGTLMGLSGG

-450 MKLAQASSNALSNAQ
+450 IKLAQTQSW
-465 GRVIHFVGDGSFYFS
+465 VIHFVGDGSFYFS
-480 NPSAVYAVARQY
+480 NPSSVYAVARQY

-511 STLRMYPLGEA
+511 STLRMYPHGEA
-522 KNTNQFASDLGYCT
+522 KSTNQFASDLGYGT

-547 HGERLVDPTQV
+547 YGERLVDPSQTE
-558 SASIARCLA
+558 AAIARCLA

>member
-1 MTEKYT
+1 MSENYT

-43 WRAQGKS
+43 WREQGRA
-50 FPQLILCPHE
+50 FPKLILCPHE

-103 PVLLIAGRAPATTF
+103 PVLLIAGRAPMSTF
-117 DNVTGGRDT
+117 DSATGGRDT

-183 VLAAPVDAESLGAYG
+183 VLAAPVDAQSIGAYG

-212 DAIQAIARQLMASEN
+212 NAIAQIAAKLMASEN
-227 PMLVSAYAGR
+227 PMLVTAYAGR
-237 NHEAPALI
+237 NHAAPALI
-245 EKLAELCG
+245 EKLAMLCG

-268 DSPYFAGY
+268 NSPFFAGY
-276 HPGAFTEQAD
+276 NPAAFTEQAD

-306 NAYWAQMDVDA
+306 NAYWAQLDVDA

-324 WGFALNARLE
+324 WGFPLNARIE
-334 GDSVKLL
+334 GDSVRLL
-341 TQLIAAIEQNAT
+341 TQLIECIEQTAT
-353 PEFRFKAQQRGQVL
+353 PAFKAMASQRSLIIQ
-367 KAEHAKNK
+367 AEHEKNQQK
-375 QRAAKMAQEPGTLN
+375 AAAMAQEPGKVN
-389 AINPHFLCAAL
+389 AINPHFLCAAI
-400 GQHIHLEDV
+400 GRQIRSEDV

-416 NTMAVFEQIPREL
+416 NTMAVFEQIPREI
-429 PGSLMGLSGG
+429 PGTLMGLSGG

-450 MKLAQASSNALSNAQ
+450 IKLAQTQS
-465 GRVIHFVGDGSFYFS
+465 RVIHFVGDGSFYFS
-480 NPSAVYAVARQY
+480 NPSSVYAVAHQY
-492 NLPILTVLLDNGG
+492 DLPILTVLLDNGG

-511 STLRMYPLGEA
+511 STLRMYPKGEA
-522 KNTNQFASDLGYCT
+522 KSTNQFASDLGYGT

-547 HGERLVDPTQV
+547 HGERLVDPSQTE
-558 SASIARCLA
+558 AAIARCLA

>member
-1 MTEKYT
+1 MSQQYI
-7 RTASHDLLQGLVDL
+7 RTAANDLLQGLVDL

-43 WRAQGKS
+43 WREQGRA
-50 FPQLILCPHE
+50 FPKLILCPHE

-103 PVLLIAGRAPATTF
+103 PVLLIAGRAPMSTF
-117 DNVTGGRDT
+117 DDATGGRDT

-154 SMAHEVISRAGAVMQ
+154 SMAHEVVSRAGAVMQ

-183 VLAAPVDAESLGAYG
+183 VLAAPVDAASLGAFG
-198 HQNHLPVKAQGADA
+198 HQNHLPVKAQGADESA
-212 DAIQAIARQLMASEN
+212 VRAIAEQLMRSEN
-227 PMLVSAYAGR
+227 PMLVTAYAGR

-245 EKLAELCG
+245 EKLAILCG

-259 NSIYLNIRR
+259 NTIYMNIRR
-268 DSPYFAGY
+268 DSPYFGGY
-276 HPGAFTEQAD
+276 NPAAFTEQAD

-301 TRVNP
+301 TRINP
-306 NAYWAQMDVDA
+306 QAYWAQLDVDA

-324 WGFALNARLE
+324 WGFPLNARIE
-334 GDSVKLL
+334 GDSVRLIA
-341 TQLIAAIEQNAT
+341 QLIEIIEASAA
-353 PEFRFKAQQRGQVL
+353 PEFKTKAAARGLALQT
-367 KAEHAKNK
+367 AHAQNRK
-375 QRAAKMAQEPGTLN
+375 RAASLAQVPGVVN
-389 AINPHFLCAAL
+389 AINPHYLCAAI
-400 GQHIHLEDV
+400 GQQIRLQDV

-416 NTMAVFEQIPREL
+416 NTMAVFEQIPREV

-450 MKLAQASSNALSNAQ
+450 IKLAQADN
-465 GRVIHFVGDGSFYFS
+465 RVIHFVGDGSFYFS
-480 NPSAVYAVARQY
+480 NPSSVYAVASQY
-492 NLPILTVLLDNGG
+492 GLPILTVLLDNGG

-511 STLRMYPLGEA
+511 STLRMYPQGQA
-522 KNTNQFASDLGYCT
+522 KGTNQFASDLGYST

-547 HGERLVDPTQV
+547 HGERLVDPAQV
-558 SASIARCLA
+558 EAAIARCLA
-567 ALDAGQS
+567 ALDAGRS

>member
-1 MTEKYT
+1 MSQPYI
-7 RTASHDLLQGLVDL
+7 RTASNDLLQGLVDL

-43 WRAQGKS
+43 WREQGRA
-50 FPQLILCPHE
+50 FPKLILCPHE

-103 PVLLIAGRAPATTF
+103 PVLLIAGRAPMSTF
-117 DNVTGGRDT
+117 DGVTGGRDT

-154 SMAHEVISRAGAVMQ
+154 SMAHEVVSRAGAVMQ

-183 VLAAPVDAESLGAYG
+183 VLAAPVDAASVGAYG

-212 DAIQAIARQLMASEN
+212 SAVRAIAEQLMRSDN
-227 PMLVSAYAGR
+227 PMLVTAYAGR
-237 NHEAPALI
+237 NREAPALI
-245 EKLAELCG
+245 EKLAVLCG

-259 NSIYLNIRR
+259 NTIYMNIRR

-276 HPGAFTEQAD
+276 NPAAFTEQAD

-306 NAYWAQMDVDA
+306 NAYWAQLDVDA

-324 WGFALNARLE
+324 WGFPLNARIE
-334 GDSVKLL
+334 GDSVRLIV
-341 TQLIAAIEQNAT
+341 QLIEIIESSAT
-353 PEFRFKAQQRGQVL
+353 PEFKTKAAARGLAFKTAHAQ
-367 KAEHAKNK
+367 NK
-375 QRAAKMAQEPGTLN
+375 QKAASLAQAKGVVN
-389 AINPHFLCAAL
+389 AINPHYLCAVM
-400 GQHIHLEDV
+400 GQKIEIHDV

-416 NTMAVFEQIPREL
+416 NTMAVFEQIPREV

-450 MKLAQASSNALSNAQ
+450 IKLAQADN
-465 GRVIHFVGDGSFYFS
+465 RVIHFVGDGSFYFS
-480 NPSAVYAVARQY
+480 NPSSVYAVANQY
-492 NLPILTVLLDNGG
+492 GLPILTVILDNGG

-511 STLRMYPLGEA
+511 STLRMYPQGEA
-522 KNTNQFASDLGYCT
+522 KSTNQFASDLGYST

-547 HGERLVDPTQV
+547 HGERLTDPEQV
-558 SASIARCLA
+558 EAAIERCLA

>member
-1 MTEKYT
+1 MTPSSNYT

-43 WRAQGKS
+43 WRSQGRA

-103 PVLLIAGRAPATTF
+103 PVLLIAGRAPMSTF
-117 DNVTGGRDT
+117 DNATGGRDT

-154 SMAHEVISRAGAVMQ
+154 SMAHEVVSRAGAVMQ

-183 VLAAPVDAESLGAYG
+183 VLAAPVDAESIGAYG
-198 HQNHLPVKAQGADA
+198 HQNHMPVKAQGADLET
-212 DAIQAIARQLMASEN
+212 IQAIAAQLMASDN
-227 PMLVSAYAGR
+227 PMLVTAYAGR

-245 EKLAELCG
+245 ERLAELCG

-268 DSPYFAGY
+268 NSPYFAGY
-276 HPGAFTEQAD
+276 NPAAFTAQAD

-306 NAYWAQMDVDA
+306 DAYWAQMDVDA

-324 WGFALNARLE
+324 WGFPLNARVE

-341 TQLIAAIEQNAT
+341 KQLIAVIENIAT
-353 PEFRFKAQQRGQVL
+353 PEFKRKAQERGQTFL
-367 KAEHAKNK
+367 AEQEKNK
-375 QRAAKMAQEPGTLN
+375 QRVAALAHDPGKVN
-389 AINPHFLCAAL
+389 AINPHFLCAAF
-400 GQHIHLEDV
+400 GQLIDSKDV

-416 NTMAVFEQIPREL
+416 NTMAVFEQIPREV

-450 MKLAQASSNALSNAQ
+450 MKLAQSEN
-465 GRVIHFVGDGSFYFS
+465 RVIHFVGDGSFYFS

-522 KNTNQFASDLGYCT
+522 KNTDQFASDLGYGT

-547 HGERLVDPTQV
+547 HGERLVDPAEVT
-558 SASIARCLA
+558 ASIKRCLA
-567 ALDAGQS
+567 ALDSGQS

>member
-1 MTEKYT
+1 MTPSSDYT

-43 WRAQGKS
+43 WRSQGRA

-103 PVLLIAGRAPATTF
+103 PVLLIAGRAPMSTF
-117 DNVTGGRDT
+117 DNATGGRDT

-154 SMAHEVISRAGAVMQ
+154 SMAHEVVSRAGAVMQ

-183 VLAAPVDAESLGAYG
+183 VLAAPVDAESIGAYG
-198 HQNHLPVKAQGADA
+198 HQNHMPVKAQGADLET
-212 DAIQAIARQLMASEN
+212 IQAIAVQLMASDN
-227 PMLVSAYAGR
+227 PMLVTAYAGR

-245 EKLAELCG
+245 ERLAELCG

-259 NSIYLNIRR
+259 NSVYLNIRR
-268 DSPYFAGY
+268 NSPYFAGY
-276 HPGAFTEQAD
+276 NPAAFTAQAD

-306 NAYWAQMDVDA
+306 DAFWAQMDVDA

-324 WGFALNARLE
+324 WGFPLNARVE
-334 GDSVKLL
+334 GNSVKLL
-341 TQLIAAIEQNAT
+341 KQLISVIENIAT
-353 PEFRFKAQQRGQVL
+353 PEFKRKAQERGQTFL
-367 KAEHAKNK
+367 AEQEKNK
-375 QRAAKMAQEPGTLN
+375 QRVAALAHNPGKVN
-389 AINPHFLCAAL
+389 AINPHFLCAAF
-400 GQHIHLEDV
+400 GQLLDSKDV

-416 NTMAVFEQIPREL
+416 NTMAVFEQIPREV

-450 MKLAQASSNALSNAQ
+450 MKLAQSEN
-465 GRVIHFVGDGSFYFS
+465 RVIHFVGDGSFYFS

-522 KNTNQFASDLGYCT
+522 KNTDQFASDLGYGT

-547 HGERLVDPTQV
+547 HGERLVDPAEV
-558 SASIARCLA
+558 KASIKRCLA
-567 ALDAGQS
+567 ALDSGQS

>member
-1 MTEKYT
+1 MSQPYT

-43 WRAQGKS
+43 WREQGRA
-50 FPQLILCPHE
+50 FPKLILCPHE

-103 PVLLIAGRAPATTF
+103 PVLLIAGRAPMTTF
-117 DNVTGGRDT
+117 DDVTGGRDT

-154 SMAHEVISRAGAVMQ
+154 SMAHEVVSRAGAVMQ

-183 VLAAPVDAESLGAYG
+183 VLAAPVDAASVGAYG
-198 HQNHLPVKAQGADA
+198 HQNHLPVKAQGADPSA
-212 DAIQAIARQLMASEN
+212 VRAIAEQLMRSEN
-227 PMLVSAYAGR
+227 PMLVTAYAGR
-237 NHEAPALI
+237 NPQAPALI
-245 EKLAELCG
+245 EKLAALCG

-259 NSIYLNIRR
+259 NTIYMNIRR
-268 DSPYFAGY
+268 DSPYFGGY
-276 HPGAFTEQAD
+276 NPAAFTEQAD

-306 NAYWAQMDVDA
+306 NAYWAQLDVDA

-324 WGFALNARLE
+324 WGFALNARIE
-334 GDSVKLL
+334 GDSVRLI
-341 TQLIAAIEQNAT
+341 TQLIEIIESSAT
-353 PEFRFKAQQRGQVL
+353 PEFKTKAAARGLSLKTAHQQ
-367 KAEHAKNK
+367 NK
-375 QRAAKMAQEPGTLN
+375 QRAASLAQAQGVVN
-389 AINPHFLCAAL
+389 AINPHYLCAVL
-400 GQHIHLEDV
+400 GQQIDLHDV

-416 NTMAVFEQIPREL
+416 NTMAVFEQIPREV

-450 MKLAQASSNALSNAQ
+450 IKLAQAKN
-465 GRVIHFVGDGSFYFS
+465 RVIHFVGDGSFYFS
-480 NPSAVYAVARQY
+480 NPSSVYAVANQY
-492 NLPILTVLLDNGG
+492 GLPILTVLLDNGG

-511 STLRMYPLGEA
+511 STLRMYPQGEA
-522 KNTNQFASDLGYCT
+522 KSTNQFASDLGYAT

-547 HGERLVDPTQV
+547 HGERLVDPEQV
-558 SASIARCLA
+558 EAAIARCLA
-567 ALDAGQS
+567 ALDSGRS

>member
-1 MTEKYT
+1 MSQEYI
-7 RTASHDLLQGLVDL
+7 RTAANDLLQGLVDL

-43 WRAQGKS
+43 WREQGRA
-50 FPQLILCPHE
+50 FPKLILCPHE

-103 PVLLIAGRAPATTF
+103 PVLLIAGRAPMSTF
-117 DNVTGGRDT
+117 DGVTGGRDT

-154 SMAHEVISRAGAVMQ
+154 SMAHEVVSRAGAVMQ

-183 VLAAPVDAESLGAYG
+183 VLAAPVDAASVGAYG
-198 HQNHLPVKAQGADA
+198 HQNHLPVKAQGADPSA
-212 DAIQAIARQLMASEN
+212 VRAIAEQLMRSDN
-227 PMLVSAYAGR
+227 PMLVTAYAGR
-237 NHEAPALI
+237 NREAPALI
-245 EKLAELCG
+245 EKLAVLCG

-259 NSIYLNIRR
+259 NTIYMNIRR

-276 HPGAFTEQAD
+276 NPAAFTEQAD

-306 NAYWAQMDVDA
+306 NAYWAQLDVDA

-324 WGFALNARLE
+324 WGFPLNARIE
-334 GDSVKLL
+334 GDSVRLIV
-341 TQLIAAIEQNAT
+341 QLIEIIESSAT
-353 PEFRFKAQQRGQVL
+353 PEFKTKAAARGLAFKTAHAQNRQ
-367 KAEHAKNK
+367 KAASLAQAK
-375 QRAAKMAQEPGTLN
+375 GVVN
-389 AINPHFLCAAL
+389 AINPHYLCAVM
-400 GQHIHLEDV
+400 GQKIDLHDV

-416 NTMAVFEQIPREL
+416 NTMAVFEQIPREV

-450 MKLAQASSNALSNAQ
+450 IKLAQADN
-465 GRVIHFVGDGSFYFS
+465 RVIHFVGDGSFYFS
-480 NPSAVYAVARQY
+480 NPSSVYAVANQY
-492 NLPILTVLLDNGG
+492 GLPILTVLLDNGG

-511 STLRMYPLGEA
+511 STLRMYPQGEA
-522 KNTNQFASDLGYCT
+522 KSTNQFASDLGYST

-547 HGERLVDPTQV
+547 HGERLTDPEQV
-558 SASIARCLA
+558 EAAIERCLA
-567 ALDAGQS
+567 ALDAGRS

>member
-1 MTEKYT
+1 MSENYT

-43 WRAQGKS
+43 WREQGRA
-50 FPQLILCPHE
+50 FPKLILCPHE

-103 PVLLIAGRAPATTF
+103 PVLLIAGRAPMSTF
-117 DNVTGGRDT
+117 DSATGGRDT

-132 EPFDQAS
+132 EPFDQGS

-183 VLAAPVDAESLGAYG
+183 VLAAPVDAQSIGAYG
-198 HQNHLPVKAQGADA
+198 HQNHLPVKAQGADTN
-212 DAIQAIARQLMASEN
+212 AIAQIAAKLMASEN
-227 PMLVSAYAGR
+227 PMLVTAYAGR
-237 NHEAPALI
+237 NHAAPALI
-245 EKLAELCG
+245 EKLAMLCG

-268 DSPYFAGY
+268 NSPFFAGY
-276 HPGAFTEQAD
+276 NPAAFTEQAD

-306 NAYWAQMDVDA
+306 NAYWAQLDVDA

-324 WGFALNARLE
+324 WGFPLNARIE
-334 GDSVKLL
+334 GDSVRLL
-341 TQLIAAIEQNAT
+341 TQLIECIEQTAT
-353 PEFRFKAQQRGQVL
+353 PAFKAMASQRSLIIQ
-367 KAEHAKNK
+367 AEHEKNQQK
-375 QRAAKMAQEPGTLN
+375 AAAMAQEPGKVN
-389 AINPHFLCAAL
+389 AINPHFLCAAI
-400 GQHIHLEDV
+400 GRQIRSEDV

-416 NTMAVFEQIPREL
+416 NTMAVFEQIPREM
-429 PGSLMGLSGG
+429 PGTLMGLSGG

-450 MKLAQASSNALSNAQ
+450 IKLAQTQS
-465 GRVIHFVGDGSFYFS
+465 RVIHFVGDGSFYFS
-480 NPSAVYAVARQY
+480 NPSSVYAVAHQY
-492 NLPILTVLLDNGG
+492 DLPILTVLLDNGG

-511 STLRMYPLGEA
+511 STLRMYPKGEA
-522 KNTNQFASDLGYCT
+522 KSTNQFASDLGYGT

-547 HGERLVDPTQV
+547 HGERLVDPSQTE
-558 SASIARCLA
+558 AAIARCLA

>member
-1 MTEKYT
+1 MSENYT

-43 WRAQGKS
+43 WREQGRA
-50 FPQLILCPHE
+50 FPKLILCPHE

-88 ANAAMGLHNLCRTRI
+88 ANAAMGLHNLCRTRT
-103 PVLLIAGRAPATTF
+103 PVLLIAGRAPMSTF
-117 DNVTGGRDT
+117 DSATGGRDT

-132 EPFDQAS
+132 EPFDQGS

-183 VLAAPVDAESLGAYG
+183 VLAAPVDAQSIGAYG

-212 DAIQAIARQLMASEN
+212 NAIAQIAAKLMASEN
-227 PMLVSAYAGR
+227 PMLVTAYAGR
-237 NHEAPALI
+237 NHAAPALI
-245 EKLAELCG
+245 EKLAMLCG

-268 DSPYFAGY
+268 NSPFFAGY
-276 HPGAFTEQAD
+276 NPAAFTEQAD
-286 FGLMVDVDVP
+286 FGLMIDVDVP

-306 NAYWAQMDVDA
+306 NAYWAQLDVDA

-324 WGFALNARLE
+324 WGFPLNARIE
-334 GDSVKLL
+334 GDSVRLL
-341 TQLIAAIEQNAT
+341 TQLIECIEQTAT
-353 PEFRFKAQQRGQVL
+353 PAFKAMASQRSLIIQ
-367 KAEHAKNK
+367 AEHEKNQQK
-375 QRAAKMAQEPGTLN
+375 AAAMAQEPGKVN
-389 AINPHFLCAAL
+389 AINPHFLCAAI
-400 GQHIHLEDV
+400 GRQIRSEDV

-416 NTMAVFEQIPREL
+416 NTMAVFEQIPREM
-429 PGSLMGLSGG
+429 PGTLMGLSGG

-450 MKLAQASSNALSNAQ
+450 IKLAQTQS
-465 GRVIHFVGDGSFYFS
+465 RVIHFVGDGSFYFS
-480 NPSAVYAVARQY
+480 NPSSVYAVAHQY
-492 NLPILTVLLDNGG
+492 DLPILTVLLDNGG

-511 STLRMYPLGEA
+511 STLRMYPKGEA
-522 KNTNQFASDLGYCT
+522 KSTNQFASDLGYGT

-547 HGERLVDPTQV
+547 HGERLIDPSQTE
-558 SASIARCLA
+558 AAIARCLA

>member
-1 MTEKYT
+1 MSQPYI
-7 RTASHDLLQGLVDL
+7 RTASNDLLQGLVDL

-43 WRAQGKS
+43 WREQGRA
-50 FPQLILCPHE
+50 FPKLILCPHE

-103 PVLLIAGRAPATTF
+103 PVLLIAGRAPMSTF
-117 DNVTGGRDT
+117 DGATGGRDT

-154 SMAHEVISRAGAVMQ
+154 SMAHEVVSRAGAVMQ

-183 VLAAPVDAESLGAYG
+183 VLAAPVDAASVGAYG

-212 DAIQAIARQLMASEN
+212 SAVRAIAEQLMRSDN
-227 PMLVSAYAGR
+227 PMLVTAYAGR
-237 NHEAPALI
+237 NREAPALI
-245 EKLAELCG
+245 EKLAVLCG

-259 NSIYLNIRR
+259 NTIYMNIRR

-276 HPGAFTEQAD
+276 NPAAFTEQAD

-306 NAYWAQMDVDA
+306 NAYWAQLDVDA

-324 WGFALNARLE
+324 WGFPLNARIE
-334 GDSVKLL
+334 GDSARLIA
-341 TQLIAAIEQNAT
+341 QLIEIIESSAT
-353 PEFRFKAQQRGQVL
+353 PEFKTKAAARGLAFKTAHAQNRQ
-367 KAEHAKNK
+367 KAASLAQAK
-375 QRAAKMAQEPGTLN
+375 GVVN
-389 AINPHFLCAAL
+389 AINPHYLCAVM
-400 GQHIHLEDV
+400 GQKIDLHDV

-416 NTMAVFEQIPREL
+416 NTMAVFEQIPREV

-450 MKLAQASSNALSNAQ
+450 IKLAQADN
-465 GRVIHFVGDGSFYFS
+465 RVIHFVGDGSFYFS
-480 NPSAVYAVARQY
+480 NPSSVYAVANQY
-492 NLPILTVLLDNGG
+492 GLPILTVLLDNGG

-511 STLRMYPLGEA
+511 STLRMYPQGEA
-522 KNTNQFASDLGYCT
+522 KSTNQFASDLGYST

-547 HGERLVDPTQV
+547 HGERLTDPEQV
-558 SASIARCLA
+558 EAAIERCLA
-567 ALDAGQS
+567 ALDAGRS

>member
-1 MTEKYT
+1 MSQPYI
-7 RTASHDLLQGLVDL
+7 RTASNDLLQGLVDL
-21 GIEYLFCNL
+21 GIDYLFCNL

-43 WRAQGKS
+43 WREQGRA
-50 FPQLILCPHE
+50 FPKLILCPHE

-103 PVLLIAGRAPATTF
+103 PVLLIAGRAPMSTF
-117 DNVTGGRDT
+117 DDATGGRDT

-154 SMAHEVISRAGAVMQ
+154 SMAHEVVSRAGAVMQ

-183 VLAAPVDAESLGAYG
+183 VLAAPVDAASLGAFG

-212 DAIQAIARQLMASEN
+212 SAVRIIAEQLMRSEN
-227 PMLVSAYAGR
+227 PMLVTAYAGR

-245 EKLAELCG
+245 EKLAILCG

-259 NSIYLNIRR
+259 NTIYMNIRR

-276 HPGAFTEQAD
+276 NPAAFTEQAD

-306 NAYWAQMDVDA
+306 QAYWAQLDVDA

-324 WGFALNARLE
+324 WGFPLNARIE
-334 GDSVKLL
+334 GDSVRLIA
-341 TQLIAAIEQNAT
+341 QLIEIIEASAT
-353 PEFRFKAQQRGQVL
+353 PEFKTKAAARGLAFKTAHAQNRQ
-367 KAEHAKNK
+367 KAASL
-375 QRAAKMAQEPGTLN
+375 AQATGVVN
-389 AINPHFLCAAL
+389 AINPHYLCAVM
-400 GQHIHLEDV
+400 GQKIDLHDV

-416 NTMAVFEQIPREL
+416 NTMAVFDQIPREV

-450 MKLAQASSNALSNAQ
+450 IKLAQANS
-465 GRVIHFVGDGSFYFS
+465 RVIHFVGDGSFYFS
-480 NPSAVYAVARQY
+480 NPSSVYAVANQY
-492 NLPILTVLLDNGG
+492 GLPILTVLLDNGG

-511 STLRMYPLGEA
+511 STLRMYPQGQA
-522 KNTNQFASDLGYCT
+522 KSTNQFASDLGYST

-547 HGERLVDPTQV
+547 HGERLTDPEQV
-558 SASIARCLA
+558 EAAIERCFA
-567 ALDAGQS
+567 ALDSGRS